1 VLESLIYLGDQNQGW
16 ACKVVV
22 NSVIPIQERERCKVV
37 ADVLVEADREKS
49 KVLKKYEIK
58 MSVLTMYSTF

>member
-22 NSVIPIQERERCKVV
+22 NSVIPIQERERCKMV
-37 ADVLVEADREKS
+37 ADVLVEADRGKKQSFEK
-49 KVLKKYEIK
+49 V
-58 MSVLTMYSTF
+58 

>member
-1 VLESLIYLGDQNQGW
+1 VFDSLIYLGDQNQGW
-16 ACKVVV
+16 AGKVVV
-22 NSVIPIQERERCKVV
+22 NSVIPIQGRERCKMV

-49 KVLKKYEIK
+49 RVLKKYEIK